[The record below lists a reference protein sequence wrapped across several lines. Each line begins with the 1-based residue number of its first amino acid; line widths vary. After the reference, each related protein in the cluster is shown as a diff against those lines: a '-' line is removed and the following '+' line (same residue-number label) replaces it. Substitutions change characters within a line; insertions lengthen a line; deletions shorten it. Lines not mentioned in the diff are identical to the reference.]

1 MAPWVRAWSIA
12 TINALPSEASIGTF
26 LTFTPG
32 SREFTRRPCCVL
44 DATRSL
50 CLLSR
55 HFS

>member
-1 MAPWVRAWSIA
+1 VRAWSIA

-32 SREFTRRPCCVL
+32 IAFTKS
-44 DATRSL
+44 DTL
-50 CLLSR
+50 CKSYQ